1 MPARPGCVVLQ
12 SFGGSPSIH
21 IDYDRNL
28 NICYMA
34 ATLALFILLNNRHY
48 GPIAYKHRIIFFAG
62 SLGDLGERPVPA
74 AAVSGEFLAGRG
86 PDESPALALS
96 AMVTAWVA
104 WVASLS
110 PPLSGGIAVVV
121 TAALL
126 PAPLG
131 SVQDVPPDQC
141 PVGSH
146 SCVFLCCRAVL
157 SDQGSNVSAPAIR
170 STA

>member
-1 MPARPGCVVLQ
+1 MPR
-12 SFGGSPSIH
+12 I
-21 IDYDRNL
+21 
-28 NICYMA
+28 
-34 ATLALFILLNNRHY
+34 TLACLP
-48 GPIAYKHRIIFFAG
+48 GPG
-62 SLGDLGERPVPA
+62 PA
-74 AAVSGEFLAGRG
+74 QVTV
-86 PDESPALALS
+86 LALS
-96 AMVTAWVA
+96 AMVTAWAA

-131 SVQDVPPDQC
+131 SVQDVPPDQG
-141 PVGSH
+141 PAGNH

-157 SDQGSNVSAPAIR
+157 SDQGTNVSVPAIR

>member
-1 MPARPGCVVLQ
+1 MGASSIVLADSVRCLTFNLAAPLPPGM
-12 SFGGSPSIH
+12 S
-21 IDYDRNL
+21 
-28 NICYMA
+28 
-34 ATLALFILLNNRHY
+34 
-48 GPIAYKHRIIFFAG
+48 
-62 SLGDLGERPVPA
+62 
-74 AAVSGEFLAGRG
+74 
-86 PDESPALALS
+86 SPALLFVTPLAALVLS

-104 WVASLS
+104 WAASLS

-157 SDQGSNVSAPAIR
+157 SDQGSNASVPAIR